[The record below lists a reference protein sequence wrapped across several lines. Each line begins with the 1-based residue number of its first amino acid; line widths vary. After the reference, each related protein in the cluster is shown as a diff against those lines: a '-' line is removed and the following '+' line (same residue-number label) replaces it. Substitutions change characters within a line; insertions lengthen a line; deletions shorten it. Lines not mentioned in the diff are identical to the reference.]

1 MKKEIL
7 KLTKWLLT
15 SSLFLFMPL
24 FSVVLAQ
31 DLPTEEYYTISGV
44 VRDQAT
50 KKVIPFVD
58 VSVPGTNI
66 GTVTNQ
72 DGYFLLKVGKDVHFS
87 EVLLSCMGYSGIR
100 ISVNNSDVLNGVYY
114 LSLGSNTID
123 AAIVEGWDALR
134 LVEEAVR
141 RIKVNYSA
149 TPSLLTGF
157 YRETAQKRSRFINV
171 SEAVMSIYK
180 GQYHEADAGRDRVQ
194 ILKGRQL
201 VSTKAS
207 DTLGVR
213 ILGGPNIS
221 IYLDVVKNT
230 DLLLDDE
237 ARSMVQF
244 KLEQP
249 TVIDQRS
256 QYVVSFRPIIEMP
269 YALHYGKLYID
280 RETLAFTRAEFF
292 LDMSNT
298 EKATQAMLRK
308 KPAGMRFK
316 PEVLSV
322 LVNYKQQDGKTY
334 LSYIRNEIKFSCDWK
349 RRLFSTTY
357 SAISEMVVT
366 ARKESNDVLPISRGS
381 AFGAMESLSNK
392 VMFFYDENFWGA
404 YNIIEPTES
413 LESAL
418 SRLIRQHR

>member
-1 MKKEIL
+1 M
-7 KLTKWLLT
+7 KWLLT
-15 SSLFLFMPL
+15 SVLFLFMPL
-24 FSVVLAQ
+24 FSDVFAQ
-31 DLPTEEYYTISGV
+31 DPPAEEFYTVSGV
-44 VRDQAT
+44 VRDQASRR
-50 KKVIPFVD
+50 VIPFVD
-58 VSVPGTNI
+58 ISVPGTNI

-72 DGYFLLKVGKDVHFS
+72 DGYFLLKVGKNVNFS
-87 EVLLSCMGYSGIR
+87 EVLLSCMGYTNIR
-100 ISVNNSDVLNGVYY
+100 IPVNKSDILNGQYF
-114 LSLGSNTID
+114 LSLGPNILE
-123 AAIVEGWDALR
+123 AAVAEGWDATR

-141 RIKVNYSA
+141 RIKANYTTSP
-149 TPSLLTGF
+149 TLLTGF

-180 GQYHEADAGRDRVQ
+180 SSYDDVDVNRDRVQ

-201 VSTKAS
+201 VSTKPS

-230 DLLLDDE
+230 DLLFDDE

-244 KLEQP
+244 RMEQP
-249 TVIDQRS
+249 TVIDERS
-256 QYVVSFRPIIEMP
+256 QYVVSFIPIVEMP

-280 RETLAFTRAEFF
+280 RQTMAFTRAEFYM
-292 LDMSNT
+292 DMSST
-298 EKATQAMLRK
+298 EKATQAILRK

-334 LSYIRNEIKFSCDWK
+334 LSYIRNEIKFSCDWR
-349 RRLFSTTY
+349 RRLFSTNY
-357 SAISEMVVT
+357 SAVSEMVVT
-366 ARKESNDVLPISRGS
+366 ERKESGVMPISRSS
-381 AFGAMESLSNK
+381 AFGASESLSNR
-392 VMFFYDENFWGA
+392 VMYFYDENFWGA

-413 LESAL
+413 LESAV
-418 SRLIRQHR
+418 SRLIRQQR